1 MAEVRWTNQAVDGL
15 EAAVIFI
22 APDSLQHARPDEK
35 VPDSSWRETGD
46 LQADRERVCFTGA

>member
-1 MAEVRWTNQAVDGL
+1 MAEVRWMNQAADGL

-35 VPDSSWRETGD
+35 VPDSS
-46 LQADRERVCFTGA
+46 